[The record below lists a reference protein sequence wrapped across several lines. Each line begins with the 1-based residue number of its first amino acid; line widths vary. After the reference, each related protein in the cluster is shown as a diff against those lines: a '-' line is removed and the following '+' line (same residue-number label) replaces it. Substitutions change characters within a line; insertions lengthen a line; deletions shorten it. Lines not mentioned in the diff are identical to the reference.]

1 MKIKMLTGLSGPEYN
16 LAPGDERDFEDAEA
30 IRLVSAGFAVPSDAA
45 PVEVTSKKAA
55 VETRKKG

>member
-30 IRLVSAGFAVPSDAA
+30 IRLVSAGFAVPAEAA
-45 PVEVTSKKAA
+45 PSETTSKKAA
-55 VETRKKG
+55 AKTRKKG